1 MKIELS
7 ELGEGQ
13 WVEIRDPKR
22 ISWGKQKQI
31 AATVKENE
39 ISTQLDATELLAIAL
54 VKAGYVLDE
63 DDKPIAFP
71 LTQEKI
77 IDVPS
82 VVIEKVAA
90 AYAESKAE
98 VKSKN

>member
-13 WVEIRDPKR
+13 WVEMRDPKR
-22 ISWGKQKQI
+22 MSWGKQKEI
-31 AATVKENE
+31 AATVKEDE

-71 LTQEKI
+71 LTKETI
-77 IDVPS
+77 ANIPS
-82 VVIEKVAA
+82 IVIEKISGE
-90 AYAESKAE
+90 YAKAKAE
-98 VKSKN
+98 VKPKN

>member
-1 MKIELS
+1 MRIELP

-13 WVEIRDPKR
+13 WIEMRDPKR
-22 ISWGKQKQI
+22 MSWGKQKQI

-54 VKAGYVLDE
+54 VKDGYILDE
-63 DDKPIAFP
+63 DDKPISFP
-71 LTQEKI
+71 LTKDTI
-77 IDVPS
+77 ANVPS
-82 VVIEKVAA
+82 IVIEKVSAE
-90 AYAESKAE
+90 YAKAKTE

>member
-1 MKIELS
+1 MKIELP

-22 ISWGKQKQI
+22 MSWGKQKQI
-31 AATVKENE
+31 AATVKEKE
-39 ISTQLDATELLAIAL
+39 IATQLDATELLAIAL
-54 VKAGYVLDE
+54 VKAGYFLDE
-63 DDKPIAFP
+63 DDKPVQIP
-71 LTQEKI
+71 LSLDNI
-77 IDVPS
+77 LNVPA

-90 AYAESKAE
+90 AYAESKTE